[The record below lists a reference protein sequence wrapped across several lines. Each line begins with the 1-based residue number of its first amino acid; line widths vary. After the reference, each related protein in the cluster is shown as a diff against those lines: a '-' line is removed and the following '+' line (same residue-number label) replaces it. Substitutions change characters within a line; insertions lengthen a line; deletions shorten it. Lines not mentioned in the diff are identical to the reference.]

1 MADEKPH
8 LHVEF
13 FTEAQEN
20 KSKSAKEGRPIF
32 DDVEFVRI
40 RFAGD
45 QKNVLVAPAHMTGTI
60 RDEITN
66 LPLTYAQ
73 RFPRHYEAFRAGQ
86 AYLGSG
92 TPVKEA
98 PFLTEA
104 QRRELAAL
112 NIHTLEALADMD
124 GAGLARLGMGG
135 RALKDKAIAFIAK
148 ASGSADVTK
157 LAGENAAMKEQ
168 IEAMQKQ
175 MAELLK
181 AKSPTVKEPAQVS
194 NSAFSEWQDDDIKAF
209 IEDRRGARPRGNPSH
224 ATLVSMADEIVAED
238 AAKQAA

>member
-13 FTEAQEN
+13 YTEAVEN
-20 KSKSAKEGRPIF
+20 AAKSAKEGRPIF
-32 DDVEFVRI
+32 EDKEFVRI

-45 QKNVLVAPAHMTGTI
+45 PKNVLVAPAHMTGTV
-60 RDEITN
+60 RDEQTN

-73 RFPRHYEAFRAGQ
+73 RFPRHYEAFKAGQ
-86 AYLGSG
+86 AYVGSG
-92 TPVKEA
+92 TPIKEA

-104 QRRELAAL
+104 QRRELSAL
-112 NIHTLEALADMD
+112 NIHTLEALAELD

-175 MAELLK
+175 MAELLQ
-181 AKSPTVKEPAQVS
+181 AKTVPSQKPMPAS
-194 NSAFSEWQDDDIKAF
+194 DSAFSAWQDDDIKAF
-209 IEDRRGARPRGNPSH
+209 IEDRRGSRPRGNPSH
-224 ATLVSMADEIVAED
+224 ATLVNMADEIVAED